1 MSDIESHQQPNK
13 SHHKKQKG
21 AKAKKKDNRK
31 NFETVN
37 EESGDKKN
45 ESFETE
51 DDYRKARARNPRA
64 FALQSFVA
72 AERQFRRT
80 QDIKAKRIQMPEVD
94 RASLEPPPIFV
105 AIVGPPRVGK
115 SILMQSLVKN
125 YTRQKLN
132 NIKGPVTVVG
142 GKKRRITFYEC
153 NNDLN
158 SMIDAA
164 KVADLVLLMIDSSFG
179 FEMETFE
186 FLNICQVHGFP
197 RIMGFKDIGYRLN
210 HSFIVCDRLEDL
222 TQPDL
227 IRQNE
232 KCDRNVCLYGYV
244 RGSGLKNKS
253 NVHIPGVGDFQL
265 NDVSFLSD
273 PCPLPDKEK
282 KRTLDDRERLIYAPF
297 SGVGGLI
304 YDKDAVYIELGG
316 SHSHMIDNTYSSNNP
331 LLNQVISSKNT
342 VDSKLTSAKLKMFSD
357 APDIDS
363 YLEDEQ
369 IEANDSGKEESE
381 GDFESSDDQ
390 SEDEEEDEEEED
402 EMEESEMDEKEEDE
416 EEDEETWGSLKW
428 KENLKEK
435 ANIAYSMNK
444 TNRTNW
450 SKVIYGNQRND
461 EENQSVPNDDDAD
474 DDNLF
479 KIKKINL
486 NDYSEKIDNSKYNTS
501 FNKWTEEKTNNDE
514 EQSEAAFDSIRDCFV
529 TGKWDKNS
537 DAAHLLAGDDDDEVD
552 ENDFDDDDEMFGDF
566 EDMETGENFHQLDAP
581 SDSQNDDEQNK
592 NERKK
597 TKSEMSK
604 RERLIEKKKRLKE
617 QFDREFDESKSGD
630 KTGESA
636 YYDALKEEATDQ
648 TNLNR
653 LEFEKLD
660 DMQRIEFE
668 GFRVGMYVRIE
679 INSMPCEFVKNFD
692 ARYLAIVGCL
702 ESNEAN
708 IGYVQVRLKKHRW
721 HNKILKTNDPLVIS
735 LGWRRF
741 QTLP

>member
-1 MSDIESHQQPNK
+1 M
-13 SHHKKQKG
+13 
-21 AKAKKKDNRK
+21 
-31 NFETVN
+31 
-37 EESGDKKN
+37 
-45 ESFETE
+45 
-51 DDYRKARARNPRA
+51 
-64 FALQSFVA
+64 
-72 AERQFRRT
+72 
-80 QDIKAKRIQMPEVD
+80 
-94 RASLEPPPIFV
+94 
-105 AIVGPPRVGK
+105 
-115 SILMQSLVKN
+115 
-125 YTRQKLN
+125 
-132 NIKGPVTVVG
+132 
-142 GKKRRITFYEC
+142 
-153 NNDLN
+153 
-158 SMIDAA
+158 
-164 KVADLVLLMIDSSFG
+164 
-179 FEMETFE
+179 
-186 FLNICQVHGFP
+186 
-197 RIMGFKDIGYRLN
+197 
-210 HSFIVCDRLEDL
+210 
-222 TQPDL
+222 TQPDQ

-253 NVHIPGVGDFQL
+253 NVHLPGVGDFQL
-265 NDVSFLSD
+265 SDVSFLSD

-304 YDKDAVYIELGG
+304 YDKDAVYIDLGG
-316 SHSHMIDNTYSSNNP
+316 SHSHTIDNTFTSSNP

-357 APDIDS
+357 APELGNDLDEEE
-363 YLEDEQ
+363 EDQ
-369 IEANDSGKEESE
+369 NLTDEEELSE
-381 GDFESSDDQ
+381 GDFESSD
-390 SEDEEEDEEEED
+390 EEEED
-402 EMEESEMDEKEEDE
+402 DDDEVSGGEYDEDDKQPSEMDDVDE
-416 EEDEETWGSLKW
+416 EEVDEEDNFGSLRW

-435 ANIAYSMNK
+435 ANITFSTNQ

-450 SKVIYGNQRND
+450 SKMIYGGQRND
-461 EENQSVPNDDDAD
+461 DLNQSVPQDEQNSDQD

-501 FNKWTEEKTNNDE
+501 FYKWTGEDQNEQEQNDSPFE
-514 EQSEAAFDSIRDCFV
+514 TIRDCFV

-537 DAAHLLAGDDDDEVD
+537 DAAHLLAGDDEVD

-566 EDMETGENFHQLDAP
+566 EDMETGENFHQ
-581 SDSQNDDEQNK
+581 SESENDSQMNDDDDENKIK
-592 NERKK
+592 NEKK
-597 TKSEMSK
+597 KNKSEMTK

-617 QFDREFDESKSGD
+617 QFDREFDESKSAD

-636 YYDALKEEATDQ
+636 YYDALKEEATEQ

-660 DMQRIEFE
+660 DWQRIEYE

-692 ARYLAIVGCL
+692 ARYLSIIGCL
-702 ESNEAN
+702 ESNESN

-741 QTLP
+741 QTLPVYFIQDHNMRNRSLKYTPEHMHCHASFWGPITPQGTGFLAIQTMSSQNVNFKN